1 MKKIIGIG
9 NALTDI
15 LIQINDDTFLQA
27 HHLPKGSMQLIDL
40 NLAQQL
46 EKEMSHF
53 SKTYVSGGSAANTLT
68 GLAKMGIPSAFV
80 GIVGQDEVGR
90 NFQADMEKN
99 GVKPILFKGEGMS
112 GFCTSFI
119 SADGE
124 RTMATYLG
132 IAAAITAEDITEDLF
147 KGYDILHIEGYLLQ
161 NHDLIKQAVETA
173 KKMGLE
179 VSLDMASYNV
189 VEENIDFLT
198 NIIKNNVDI
207 VFANKEESFAY
218 THKQPQEALAEI
230 AQQCKIAVVKI
241 GAKGSL
247 VQCGKESFAVDV
259 FPAQRIDTTGAGDLY
274 ASGFLAGYANGFD
287 LQKSAKMGSLVSS
300 KIVEVVGTKFSEMQW
315 NNILTQIQSF

>member
-15 LIQINDDTFLQA
+15 LIQIKDDTFLQA

-40 NLAQQL
+40 NSALQL

-68 GLAKMGIPSAFV
+68 GLAKMGISSAFV
-80 GIVGQDEVGR
+80 GIVGHDEVGR

-99 GVKPILFKGEGMS
+99 GVNPILFKGEGLS

-161 NHDLIKQAVETA
+161 NHDLIKKAVETA
-173 KKMGLE
+173 KRMGLE

-198 NIIKNNVDI
+198 DIIKKHVDI
-207 VFANKEESFAY
+207 VFANEEESFAY
-218 THKQPQEALAEI
+218 THKEPQEALAEF
-230 AQQCKIAVVKI
+230 AQQCKIAIVKI

-274 ASGFLAGYANGFD
+274 ASGFLAGYAKGFD

-300 KIVEVVGTKFSEMQW
+300 RIVEVVGTKFSEMQW